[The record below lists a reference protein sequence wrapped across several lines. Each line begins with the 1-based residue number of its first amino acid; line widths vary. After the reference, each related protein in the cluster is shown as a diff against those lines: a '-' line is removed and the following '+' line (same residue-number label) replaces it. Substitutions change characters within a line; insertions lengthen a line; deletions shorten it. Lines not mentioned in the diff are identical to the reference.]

1 MAIVVAMSDMRLSK
15 TERNEEQNKVTHEY
29 LHALMY
35 LTKYATAHVRADALS
50 SDGPSS
56 LRTDVRESATYSGE
70 ILDGLLCRDNCLC
83 KETTTPNHLKS
94 EERQFF

>member
-50 SDGPSS
+50 SHGLSS
-56 LRTDVRESATYSGE
+56 LRTDIRESATYSGE
-70 ILDGLLCRDNCLC
+70 ILDGLLCCLC